1 MMRVRRVV
9 TCVIVVCSLLTACS
23 SLDKKYDQV
32 VESEADFSDETFKKW
47 VDTTPWVGKMSFVA
61 NYKWVVTDT
70 KVTGAILE
78 ILSNIPKTAY
88 VTKDDDRLEPSEA
101 GCSSLL
107 IYDEKGKMV
116 MQIYSGAD
124 SLPCDLVCVFRDE
137 QSNRITKAWTYN
149 TDVSAFDMIS
159 PIMKKCGLK
168 VSVTDPM

>member
-1 MMRVRRVV
+1 MKKRIIVIFSA
-9 TCVIVVCSLLTACS
+9 IVVLITVFF
-23 SLDKKYDQV
+23 V
-32 VESEADFSDETFKKW
+32 VNSTFSTEADFSDETFKKW

-101 GCSSLL
+101 GCLSLL
-107 IYDEKGKMV
+107 IYDEKGKLL